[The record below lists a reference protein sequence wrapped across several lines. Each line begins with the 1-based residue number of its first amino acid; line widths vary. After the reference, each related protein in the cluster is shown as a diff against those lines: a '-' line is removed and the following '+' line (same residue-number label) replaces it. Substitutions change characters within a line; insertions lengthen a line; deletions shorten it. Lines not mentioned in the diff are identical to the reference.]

1 MFDKVFTMYCYMAG
15 KGPRIDVQALVDTLV
30 PKRLAPIAFWRRL
43 GYVFSGF
50 YEVDALRL
58 CRGSDRLSRLVELH
72 FVVLP
77 VCAENRF

>member
-1 MFDKVFTMYCYMAG
+1 MFDKVFTMYCYTAR

-30 PKRLAPIAFWRRL
+30 PKRLAPIAFARRL

-50 YEVDALRL
+50 YEVDAFRL
-58 CRGSDRLSRLVELH
+58 GGLGDGIAGLVELH